1 MVAREGKKEDE
12 KNKKTAD
19 FVPIVIIFFLI
30 IPEIILRTL
39 SSDQLGRVSDFTSLG
54 GLLNPL
60 LSLLIFLGLFS
71 IILAVI
77 TVSVVGKI
85 FRWLC

>member
-1 MVAREGKKEDE
+1 MRKTKKLLIY
-12 KNKKTAD
+12 
-19 FVPIVIIFFLI
+19 VPIVIIFFLI

-77 TVSVVGKI
+77 TVSVVGNI

>member
-1 MVAREGKKEDE
+1 MRKTKKLLIY
-12 KNKKTAD
+12 
-19 FVPIVIIFFLI
+19 VPIVIIFFLI

-39 SSDQLGRVSDFTSLG
+39 SSDQLGWVSDFTNLG

>member
-1 MVAREGKKEDE
+1 MRKTKKLLIY
-12 KNKKTAD
+12 
-19 FVPIVIIFFLI
+19 VPIVIIFFLI

-77 TVSVVGKI
+77 TVSVVCKI

>member
-1 MVAREGKKEDE
+1 MRKTKKLLIY
-12 KNKKTAD
+12 
-19 FVPIVIIFFLI
+19 VPIVIIFFLI

-39 SSDQLGRVSDFTSLG
+39 SSDQLGRISDFTSLG

>member
-12 KNKKTAD
+12 KNKKLLIY
-19 FVPIVIIFFLI
+19 VPIVIIFFLI

-54 GLLNPL
+54 GC
-60 LSLLIFLGLFS
+60 LIPSFPCSFFLDFFPS
-71 IILAVI
+71 
-77 TVSVVGKI
+77 
-85 FRWLC
+85 F

>member
-1 MVAREGKKEDE
+1 MRKTKKLLIY
-12 KNKKTAD
+12 
-19 FVPIVIIFFLI
+19 VPIVSIFFLI

>member
-1 MVAREGKKEDE
+1 MRKTKKLLIYVA
-12 KNKKTAD
+12 
-19 FVPIVIIFFLI
+19 IVIIFFLI

>member
-1 MVAREGKKEDE
+1 MRKTKKLLIY
-12 KNKKTAD
+12 
-19 FVPIVIIFFLI
+19 VPIVIIFFLI
-30 IPEIILRTL
+30 IPVIILRTL

>member
-12 KNKKTAD
+12 KTKKLLIY
-19 FVPIVIIFFLI
+19 VPIVIIFFLI

>member
-1 MVAREGKKEDE
+1 MGKT
-12 KNKKTAD
+12 KKTLIYVTA
-19 FVPIVIIFFLI
+19 VIIFFLI
-30 IPEIILRTL
+30 IPEIILRVLT
-39 SSDQLGRVSDFTSLG
+39 SGQLARVSDFTSLG

-77 TVSVVGKI
+77 TVSVTGKI
-85 FRWLC
+85 YRALSRPK

>member
-1 MVAREGKKEDE
+1 MRKTKKLLIY
-12 KNKKTAD
+12 
-19 FVPIVIIFFLI
+19 VPIVIIFFLI

>member
-1 MVAREGKKEDE
+1 MRKTKKLLIY
-12 KNKKTAD
+12 
-19 FVPIVIIFFLI
+19 VPIVIIFFLI

-54 GLLNPL
+54 ELLNPL

>member
-1 MVAREGKKEDE
+1 MRKTKKLLIY
-12 KNKKTAD
+12 
-19 FVPIVIIFFLI
+19 VPIVVIFFLI

>member
-1 MVAREGKKEDE
+1 MGKT
-12 KNKKTAD
+12 KKTLIYVTA
-19 FVPIVIIFFLI
+19 VIIFFLI
-30 IPEIILRTL
+30 IPEIILRVLT
-39 SSDQLGRVSDFTSLG
+39 SGQLARISDFTSLG

-77 TVSVVGKI
+77 TVSVTGKI
-85 FRWLC
+85 YRALSRPK

>member
-1 MVAREGKKEDE
+1 MR
-12 KNKKTAD
+12 KTIKLLIY
-19 FVPIVIIFFLI
+19 VPIVIIFFLI

-39 SSDQLGRVSDFTSLG
+39 SSDQLGRVSDFTNLG

>member
-1 MVAREGKKEDE
+1 MRKTKKLLIY
-12 KNKKTAD
+12 
-19 FVPIVIIFFLI
+19 VPIVIIFFLI

-60 LSLLIFLGLFS
+60 LSLLIFLGLDRK
-71 IILAVI
+71 
-77 TVSVVGKI
+77 SVV
-85 FRWLC
+85 

>member
-1 MVAREGKKEDE
+1 MRKTKKLLIY
-12 KNKKTAD
+12 
-19 FVPIVIIFFLI
+19 VPIVIIFFLI
-30 IPEIILRTL
+30 ILEIILRTL

>member
-1 MVAREGKKEDE
+1 MRKTKKLLIY
-12 KNKKTAD
+12 
-19 FVPIVIIFFLI
+19 VPIVIIFFLI

-39 SSDQLGRVSDFTSLG
+39 SSDQLGRVSDFTNLG

>member
-12 KNKKTAD
+12 KNKKLLIY
-19 FVPIVIIFFLI
+19 VPIVIIFFLI

-39 SSDQLGRVSDFTSLG
+39 SSDQLGGLVISLVW

>member
-1 MVAREGKKEDE
+1 MRKTKKLLIY
-12 KNKKTAD
+12 
-19 FVPIVIIFFLI
+19 VPIVIIFFLI
-30 IPEIILRTL
+30 IPEIILRAL

>member
-1 MVAREGKKEDE
+1 MRKTKKLLIY
-12 KNKKTAD
+12 
-19 FVPIVIIFFLI
+19 VPIVIIFFLI

-77 TVSVVGKI
+77 TVSVLGKI

>member
-12 KNKKTAD
+12 KNKKLLIY
-19 FVPIVIIFFLI
+19 VPIVIIFFLI

-39 SSDQLGRVSDFTSLG
+39 SSDQLGRVRDFTSLG

>member
-1 MVAREGKKEDE
+1 M
-12 KNKKTAD
+12 
-19 FVPIVIIFFLI
+19 VIIFFLI

>member
-1 MVAREGKKEDE
+1 MRKTKKLLIYI
-12 KNKKTAD
+12 
-19 FVPIVIIFFLI
+19 PIVIIFFLI

>member
-1 MVAREGKKEDE
+1 MFQLLLFSFSLYRRSFYVHCHRISSGGL
-12 KNKKTAD
+12 
-19 FVPIVIIFFLI
+19 VI
-30 IPEIILRTL
+30 
-39 SSDQLGRVSDFTSLG
+39 SLVWG